1 MTQEKKQE
9 YTLRI
14 TQANKTQMI
23 TILYEMVIDYILE
36 ATDAIR
42 RGDKEEADI
51 KLRNAQNCIDELIR
65 SVNLRIDLGKMLHQI
80 YIFSKKELIIAG
92 VNYSANRI
100 RKVEKNFRA
109 LHEAYKE
116 LESFDKSAPTM
127 GNTQS
132 VYAGLTYG
140 KHSLNEDVTA
150 SSYNRGLMA

>member
-23 TILYEMVIDYILE
+23 TILYEMVIDYISE
-36 ATDAIR
+36 ATDAIS